1 MLGIQLRAERA
12 WSIRGKIAFIGMC
25 RTWLAVNLTVKER
38 IIFITRG
45 LIVDEMKKFFEYR
58 QKKNLIFSGRLAKYK
73 THGFYRFLVGV

>member
-1 MLGIQLRAERA
+1 MQLRAERA

-45 LIVDEMKKFFEYR
+45 SIVDEMKKFFEYR
-58 QKKNLIFSGRLAKYK
+58 QKKILYS
-73 THGFYRFLVGV
+73 LVVWQNTKHMVFIDFWLESE